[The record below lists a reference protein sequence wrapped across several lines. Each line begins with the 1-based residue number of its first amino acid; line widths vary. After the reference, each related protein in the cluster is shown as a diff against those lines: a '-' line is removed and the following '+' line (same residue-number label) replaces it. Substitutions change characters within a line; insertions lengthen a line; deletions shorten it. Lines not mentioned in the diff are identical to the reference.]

1 MLEPRKEVT
10 RCEDCGNTITREVW
24 WVFGLGT
31 RKEHRVGA
39 GPFHR
44 CHVCA
49 EFEWRTS
56 RAKPKATSSA
66 RTDVPAPPTSI
77 EPSDPHPPEPVSR
90 VFGLGWRSRWP
101 SAG

>member
-1 MLEPRKEVT
+1 MLEPRKEIT
-10 RCEDCGNTITREVW
+10 NCEDCGTQITRHVW

-39 GPFHR
+39 QPFHR

-49 EFEWRTS
+49 EFEWRKS
-56 RAKPKATSSA
+56 RTKGGATSSTQ
-66 RTDVPAPPTSI
+66 TDAPTQPVLI
-77 EPSDPHPPEPVSR
+77 EPEHQRRRDTVSQ

-101 SAG
+101 SGG